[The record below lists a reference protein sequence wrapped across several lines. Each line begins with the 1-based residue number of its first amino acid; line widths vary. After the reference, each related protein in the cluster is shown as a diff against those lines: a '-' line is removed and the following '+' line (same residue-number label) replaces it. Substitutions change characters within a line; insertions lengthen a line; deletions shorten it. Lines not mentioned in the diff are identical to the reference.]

1 MNIFDAI
8 SRKMAWLG
16 QRQSVLAQ
24 NIANADTP
32 NYVPQDLKS
41 SEFAR
46 KLQARQAAMAMAATH
61 RNHLD
66 SRSGPAALARSDE
79 QSRTYEVAPSGN
91 AVVLE
96 EQMIKVGETQMNYRM
111 LSNLYRRHM
120 NMMRAAL
127 GRGS

>member
-1 MNIFDAI
+1 
-8 SRKMAWLG
+8 MAWLG

-32 NYVPQDLKS
+32 DYVPQDLKGMD
-41 SEFAR
+41 FAR
-46 KLQARQAAMAMAATH
+46 RLELQRAGLLPSKTH
-61 RNHLD
+61 PSHFRGSLGTP
-66 SRSGPAALARSDE
+66 GPAKSGDQE
-79 QSRTYEVAPSGN
+79 STYEVAPSGN

-96 EQMIKVGETQMNYRM
+96 EQMIKVGETQMNYKM

>member
-32 NYVPQDLKS
+32 DYVPKDLKNS
-41 SEFAR
+41 AFAR
-46 KLQARQAAMAMAATH
+46 KLEARQAAMAMVATH
-61 RNHLD
+61 ASHL
-66 SRSGPAALARSDE
+66 SGGSGPSGPARADE
-79 QSRTYEVAPSGN
+79 QKRTYEVAPSGN
-91 AVVLE
+91 AVVIE
-96 EQMIKVGETQMNYRM
+96 EQMIKVGETQMNYQM

>member
-1 MNIFDAI
+1 MD
-8 SRKMAWLG
+8 WLG

-32 NYVPQDLKS
+32 DYVPKDLKG

-46 KLQARQAAMAMAATH
+46 KLEARQAAVPPATTHPSHFSGSLSRGAA
-61 RNHLD
+61 
-66 SRSGPAALARSDE
+66 ARSHE
-79 QSRTYEVAPSGN
+79 QDRTYEVAPSGN

-111 LSNLYRRHM
+111 LSNLYKRHM

-127 GRGS
+127 GRGG

>member
-8 SRKMAWLG
+8 ARKMAWLG

-32 NYVPQDLKS
+32 DYVPLDLKGS
-41 SEFAR
+41 DFAR
-46 KLQARQAAMAMAATH
+46 KLRARQAAMAPIATH
-61 RNHLD
+61 ASHLRGKTGPD
-66 SRSGPAALARSDE
+66 GPAKSDE
-79 QSRTYEVAPSGN
+79 QKRTYEVAPSGN

-96 EQMIKVGETQMNYRM
+96 EQMIKVGETQMNYQM

>member
-32 NYVPQDLKS
+32 NYVPKDLKN
-41 SEFAR
+41 SEFVR
-46 KLQARQAAMAMAATH
+46 KLQARQAAMPPASTH
-61 RNHLD
+61 PSHF
-66 SRSGPAALARSDE
+66 RSGFAFNGPARSDE
-79 QSRTYEVAPSGN
+79 QGRTYEVAPSGN

-96 EQMIKVGETQMNYRM
+96 EQMIKVGETQMNYQM

-120 NMMRAAL
+120 SMMRAAL
-127 GRGS
+127 GRGG

>member
-1 MNIFDAI
+1 MD
-8 SRKMAWLG
+8 WLG

-32 NYVPQDLKS
+32 DYVPQDLMGS
-41 SEFAR
+41 DFVR
-46 KLQARQAAMAMAATH
+46 KLQARQAALAQAATH
-61 RNHLD
+61 PNHL
-66 SRSGPAALARSDE
+66 RAALGPEGPAKSGD
-79 QSRTYEVAPSGN
+79 QKRTYEVAPSGN

-96 EQMIKVGETQMNYRM
+96 EQMIKVGETQMNYQM